1 MSAVLVEGDGVLQP
15 GPGLQHEV
23 DGDLLPVV
31 IVAVVHAERVAALL
45 VAVPHVPG
53 QLQHIFLGFSA
64 NIFGFLNLEKVP
76 ALRDVVID
84 GRLGVELLA
93 LAVVGVGGLVREAV
107 VISRAVKAEQG
118 PVLDSSN
125 MVITN
130 IIVIM
135 NHDH

>member
-1 MSAVLVEGDGVLQP
+1 M
-15 GPGLQHEV
+15 
-23 DGDLLPVV
+23 
-31 IVAVVHAERVAALL
+31 
-45 VAVPHVPG
+45 
-53 QLQHIFLGFSA
+53 
-64 NIFGFLNLEKVP
+64 
-76 ALRDVVID
+76 RDVVVD

-125 MVITN
+125 IVITN